1 MEFVTFASSPAR
13 PPQAHGAGGSRE
25 AVAEKII
32 RQGAAHICCN
42 RRRRRRAAQAFRN
55 VLQTRKVELNKERE
69 RAESTSDI
77 TGPVSAAMLCRRS
90 RLAEGPTRR
99 ETGRAAAEEG
109 KKACRKTRSLRNA
122 WSMPTLRQG
131 NSNTRSYECIYR
143 LGHGEHERRRA
154 RIHLKEPG
162 IEANFTN
169 ALLACARGTSFHAG
183 CSKSFQQV
191 GCCLHLSREGGEHG
205 SCEGV

>member
-99 ETGRAAAEEG
+99 ETEGLLLRKGRRLAARHAPCETHG
-109 KKACRKTRSLRNA
+109 VCQLSDKGT
-122 WSMPTLRQG
+122 PTL
-131 NSNTRSYECIYR
+131 
-143 LGHGEHERRRA
+143 A
-154 RIHLKEPG
+154 
-162 IEANFTN
+162 ATN
-169 ALLACARGTSFHAG
+169 AYTDWATVSM
-183 CSKSFQQV
+183 
-191 GCCLHLSREGGEHG
+191 REGVHG
-205 SCEGV
+205 SI